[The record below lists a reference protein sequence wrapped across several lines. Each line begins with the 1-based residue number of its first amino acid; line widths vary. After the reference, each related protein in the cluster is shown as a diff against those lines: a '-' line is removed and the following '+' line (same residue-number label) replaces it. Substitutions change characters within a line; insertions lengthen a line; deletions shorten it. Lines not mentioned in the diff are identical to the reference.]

1 MPSHRELWS
10 QLNTDEEL
18 AHDLVAYRP
27 ALGERL
33 VALREA
39 GGYSLKQAAK
49 LAGVRPETLKFYEE
63 AVHRPSMPRLIRLMT
78 LYDADPMEF
87 LAEIASTVRP
97 QSKSEPVFQR
107 QVEALLYFCGV
118 TPEQMADGKH
128 QVHKTGRTPAPITAP
143 LGEVLKGRRD
153 DHPAR
158 VQGGLL
164 LRREYEAGASIRALS
179 DKHRLAFGTIRAL
192 LVEANTQLR
201 GPGRAHGTA

>member
-1 MPSHRELWS
+1 MPSDRES
-10 QLNTDEEL
+10 RQLNTDEEP

-27 ALGERL
+27 AMGERL

-39 GGYSLKQAAK
+39 SGYSLKQAAK

-63 AVHRPSMPRLIRLMT
+63 AVRRPSMPRLIRLMA

-87 LAEIASTVRP
+87 LAEIARTVRTQP
-97 QSKSEPVFQR
+97 EPLFQR
-107 QVEALLYFCGV
+107 QVDALLYFCGV
-118 TPEQMADGKH
+118 TPEQMADGGH
-128 QVHKTGRTPAPITAP
+128 QAHETGRPSITAP

-179 DKHRLAFGTIRAL
+179 DRHRLAFGTIRTL